1 MAEATEMMSDHDWRR
16 VGAVY
21 SNRRRGGSRGIRYME
36 IFKGFQKF
44 DERNR
49 KPLTIR
55 AMAGYVAVYSERRKF
70 RMTGQPRIQRTV
82 WRWQERM
89 A

>member
-1 MAEATEMMSDHDWRR
+1 MEEATAMMSDRDWYR
-16 VGAVY
+16 VGNVY
-21 SNRRRGGSRGIRYME
+21 SARRRGSLGIKYME
-36 IFKGFQKF
+36 IFKGFPKF

-55 AMAGYVAVYSERRKF
+55 AMADYVAVYSERRRF

>member
-1 MAEATEMMSDHDWRR
+1 MEEATAMMSNHDWRR

-21 SNRRRGGSRGIRYME
+21 SARRRGCGSGSITYLGIFRG
-36 IFKGFQKF
+36 FKPKKG
-44 DERNR
+44 N
-49 KPLTIR
+49 PLGIN
-55 AMAGYVAVYSERRKF
+55 AMGDYVDIYSERRKF

-82 WRWQERM
+82 WQWQERM